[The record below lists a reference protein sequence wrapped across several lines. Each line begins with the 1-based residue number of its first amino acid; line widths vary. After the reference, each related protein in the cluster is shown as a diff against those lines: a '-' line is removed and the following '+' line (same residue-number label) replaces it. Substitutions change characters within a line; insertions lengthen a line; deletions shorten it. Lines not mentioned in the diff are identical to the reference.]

1 MKRYERLWI
10 FVLYMFIIAVL
21 YFALLLCYWMICY
34 WIRNWYMRT
43 VWIVSV
49 MFIFVFSLVLYKLTK
64 DWEDDQVNI
73 FLQLT
78 DIVKL
83 VFWLGLLSFLIF
95 LFFDV
100 Q

>member
-1 MKRYERLWI
+1 
-10 FVLYMFIIAVL
+10 
-21 YFALLLCYWMICY
+21 
-34 WIRNWYMRT
+34 
-43 VWIVSV
+43 
-49 MFIFVFSLVLYKLTK
+49 MFIFVFSLVFYKLTK
-64 DWEDDQVNI
+64 DFEDDQVNI